1 MKKILILLAA
11 LTFVLGS
18 SPVNAVDE
26 PNADDY
32 IIEQDIND
40 KTKFIPL
47 DNNGNEFKFRYKGKF
62 GYYNKNN
69 NAKLI
74 TDADN
79 LYLLGNNY
87 LKVKKDGKY
96 GVIDKTGQSILPP
109 VCQKINL
116 ITTQDDEYFL
126 VKYEGVH
133 KLIHTSG
140 EFVPDNEISSVPGTS
155 VYMLANDIKPEI
167 VEFYMDNLTVNEQSK
182 NLDSEKETTAVNNT
196 EQTSEPIPAVSSQ
209 PSEYEIEVPDN
220 VEVAAVE
227 KNVQQEDI
235 ETTEEQKPSESSF
248 RVNNKEYILVYSN
261 NKFGI
266 KNNKQEQVLPVEY
279 DSITLKKLNN
289 LFKTQVLL
297 TLKNNSHYIY
307 DLKGNLLAEKKD
319 DQIFVYDMN
328 NTYTATF
335 SDKTGQLSKNG
346 NLKALIMQENNDFIY
361 SQLKFGLPV
370 PKKVKELVNSMIL
383 ISK

>member
-11 LTFVLGS
+11 LTFVLAS

-167 VEFYMDNLTVNEQSK
+167 VEFYMDNLTLNEQSK

>member
-11 LTFVLGS
+11 LTFVLAS